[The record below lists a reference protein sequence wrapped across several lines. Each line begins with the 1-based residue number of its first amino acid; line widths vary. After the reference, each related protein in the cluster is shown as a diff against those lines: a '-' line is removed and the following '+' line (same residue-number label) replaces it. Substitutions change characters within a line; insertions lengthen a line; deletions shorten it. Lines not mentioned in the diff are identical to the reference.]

1 MKILVTGGAGYIGS
15 LLVPKLLEKFNC
27 KVTIIDYLSFGISPI
42 LHFISDPRVTFIYGD
57 VRDEKLMNT
66 HIPNHDAI
74 IHLAAIVGFPAC
86 SKDPNLALT
95 INQEATLMLTKK
107 IKPGQKIIY
116 ASTGSSYGA
125 IKGICDE
132 NTPINPLTLYGKTK
146 AIAEKA
152 CLEVGGVGL
161 RFATVYGVSPRM
173 RLDLLINDFVYQA
186 IHNKHIIL
194 FEGHFRRTFMHI
206 KDIISS
212 IIFSLENFE
221 RMTGETFNIGT
232 STGNY
237 TKLEIAKLIK
247 ERVDYH
253 LYQSDVGHD
262 ADQRDYEVSYDKVE
276 KLGFKCQIDLID
288 GLNELIKVSPL
299 IQMKSQWKNV

>member
-42 LHFISDPRVTFIYGD
+42 LYFISDPRVTFIYGD
-57 VRDEKLMNT
+57 VRDEKLMNA
-66 HIPNHDAI
+66 HISNHDAI

-107 IKPGQKIIY
+107 IKPGQKLIY

-125 IKGICDE
+125 IKGVCDE
-132 NTPINPLTLYGKTK
+132 STPINPLTLYGKTK

-194 FEGHFRRTFMHI
+194 FEGRFRRTFMHI

-221 RMTGETFNIGT
+221 KMTGETYNIGT

-262 ADQRDYEVSYDKVE
+262 ADQRDYEVSYNKVE

-299 IQMKSQWKNV
+299 IKMTSQWKNV